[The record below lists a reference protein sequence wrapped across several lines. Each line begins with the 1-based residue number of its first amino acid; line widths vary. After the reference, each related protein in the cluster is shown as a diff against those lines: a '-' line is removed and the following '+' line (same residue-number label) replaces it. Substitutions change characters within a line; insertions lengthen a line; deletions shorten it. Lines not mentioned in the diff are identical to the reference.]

1 MKIKYS
7 LAVVVAFLVFS
18 SCQKQDDYLTDIS
31 NENLDYEVVNQV
43 ASLKS
48 LQEIKV
54 AYALL
59 NHHERSAL
67 WQKHLDEYINIGLTA
82 EQESMILKVKN
93 RLTPE
98 AFDNKKIE
106 LRVFLYEWLIEAK
119 EIFSRELISEMLES
133 PMSVKTLR
141 ANNVNAVQSSES
153 CNCKTKNSFFTLCG
167 GVWSASEKCE
177 SSSCTTITFCGVAFS
192 EDCDGMCEAN

>member
-1 MKIKYS
+1 MKIKTLLVS
-7 LAVVVAFLVFS
+7 VVAFFIFS
-18 SCQKQDDYLTDIS
+18 SCQKQDNYLIDTF
-31 NENLDYEVVNQV
+31 NENLDYSVVNQV

-59 NHHERSAL
+59 NHYERSAL
-67 WQKHLDEYINIGLTA
+67 WQNHLDEYINVGLTA

-98 AFDNKKIE
+98 AFDTKKTE
-106 LRVFLYEWLIEAK
+106 LRVFLQEWLIEAK

-133 PMSVKTLR
+133 PVSVRTLR
-141 ANNVNAVQSSES
+141 ANNVNAVQASE
-153 CNCKTKNSFFTLCG
+153 CNCKTSNSVFTLCG
-167 GVWSASEKCE
+167 GVWSASEKCVL
-177 SSSCTTITFCGVAFS
+177 SGCTIRTFCGIVFL
-192 EDCDGMCEAN
+192 EDCDGVCEPY